1 MPYLSPKRILELHAV
16 ALELGLDH
24 DREALLGAMP
34 QILSALDKDP
44 NPSKQ
49 LLLDLHALNSLPPK
63 TPAEP
68 SALETWL
75 EIAIHLYSHD
85 PRTGTLGSI
94 LEEVKQARQTH
105 TVHEPQFTGQPP
117 EQSPGIPPPTPPLP
131 KKRWPLLLLAA
142 LVPLIALL
150 IYWRW
155 PRCGNG
161 RLDPGESCDDGNALS
176 GDGCSALCA
185 PEPIGTDAG
194 VHDAGSTDAV
204 AGDSATSPDGGD
216 AGIDADQKKP
226 PSMATAKVRITCKP
240 GTISMINGSKQ
251 SQQCGQPPATA
262 AMPKDFPKELEWTAP
277 TSPPN
282 ADPAW
287 KCKCETIR

>member
-1 MPYLSPKRILELHAV
+1 MPYLSPKRILQLHA
-16 ALELGLDH
+16 AAQELGLDH
-24 DREALLGAMP
+24 DRKVLFGGMP
-34 QILSALDKDP
+34 EILSALDEDP
-44 NPSKQ
+44 SPSKQ
-49 LLLDLHALNSLPPK
+49 LLLDLHALNSLPQSS
-63 TPAEP
+63 PAKP
-68 SALETWL
+68 CGLELWL
-75 EIAIHLYSHD
+75 ENAIHLYQQHD
-85 PRTGTLGSI
+85 PRSDTLKSF
-94 LEEVKQARQTH
+94 LKEVKQARQ
-105 TVHEPQFTGQPP
+105 
-117 EQSPGIPPPTPPLP
+117 SPSIKPPLP
-131 KKRWPLLLLAA
+131 PPLQRRWPLLLLAA

-204 AGDSATSPDGGD
+204 AGDSVTSPDGGD
-216 AGIDADQKKP
+216 AGTDADQKKP
-226 PSMATAKVRITCKP
+226 PSTATAKVRITCKP